1 MATEYWMNKDN
12 VTTPQGEV
20 DLIFQTVDF
29 TLAENGRLP
38 QTGKEYCDFEEAR
51 LMTEILVTIMQQ
63 NSTSLNTTTIVRI
76 KKISDG
82 LEKAYEVARSQA
94 SLKIKTL

>member
-63 NSTSLNTTTIVRI
+63 NSTSLNTTTIVLI